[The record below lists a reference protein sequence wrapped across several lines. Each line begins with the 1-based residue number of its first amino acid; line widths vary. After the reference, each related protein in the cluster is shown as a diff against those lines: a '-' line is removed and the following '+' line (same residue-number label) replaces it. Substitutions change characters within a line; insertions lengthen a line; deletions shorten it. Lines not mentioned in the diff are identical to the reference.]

1 MLPKIDHP
9 TYEVKLISR
18 EDLVKFRP
26 FLVKEQK
33 LLMMAKE
40 SEELNSLVKTLKQVA
55 ENCIL
60 DEKVDVNSLPLVDL
74 ELLFLH
80 LWARSVGEIQ
90 NVYYKCTNP
99 IVKEDGT
106 TSNCG
111 MIIEHAVN
119 LLQIPVENESV
130 NNVIHLSP
138 KIGIQMKLPSFDA
151 IEGLDKLP
159 EEDRDFYL
167 AAKCID
173 FIWDENSVHRASE
186 ATYEE
191 LLNFIENLSSDKYQK
206 IEEFFE
212 NSPKIRMS
220 LQKICPKCGY
230 QHDIELEGLEDF
242 FL

>member
-18 EDLVKFRP
+18 KELVKFRP

-40 SEELNSLVKTLKQVA
+40 SAEIGTLVRNLKQVA
-55 ENCIL
+55 KNCVL
-60 DEKVDVNSLPLVDL
+60 DEKLDVDTLPLVDL

-80 LWARSVGEIQ
+80 FWARSVGEIQ
-90 NVYYKCTNP
+90 NVYYKCTNQ
-99 IVKEDGT
+99 ITKEDGS

-111 MIIEHAVN
+111 MIVEHAVN
-119 LLQIPVENESV
+119 LLEIPIENELASGK
-130 NNVIHLSP
+130 IELTP

-151 IEGLDKLP
+151 IEGLDKIP

-167 AAKCID
+167 ASKCID
-173 FIWDENSVHRASE
+173 YIWDESSVHHSTE
-186 ATYEE
+186 ATAEE
-191 LLNFIENLSSDKYQK
+191 MLNFVENLSSDKYQK

-212 NSPKIRMS
+212 SSPKIR
-220 LQKICPKCGY
+220 LQIMKVCPKCGY